1 MPPAQ
6 DLPSIRHSRMVA
18 MNQMMAPMTGFGLVF
33 CVLVLVGF
41 SGWGLLT
48 GKLESSNFTAIAA
61 YLFGVL
67 SGVLGVANSTRVP
80 QRATDVQAPTL
91 PPAST
96 VTATGGETPKVTVS
110 SP

>member
-1 MPPAQ
+1 
-6 DLPSIRHSRMVA
+6 MVA
-18 MNQMMAPMTGFGLVF
+18 LNQMMAPMTGFGLVL

-41 SGWGLLT
+41 SGWGLLV

-67 SGVLGVANSTRVP
+67 SGVLGLANTRAP
-80 QRATDVQAPTL
+80 QRATDPPLT
-91 PPAST
+91 PPATST
-96 VTATGGETPKVTVS
+96 VTATGGDQPKVTVS